1 MRERLARREFGIAL
15 MNAQTGG
22 YDAPILDV
30 RLHPHRS
37 LDVRGF
43 RWLMAFAFAASA
55 LISLPFYLIGAW
67 PVIGF
72 LGLDL
77 LLLYIA
83 FRANFRAARAYEI
96 LRLSALELL
105 FARVSARGARREWR
119 FNPSW
124 VRFERVDHPEFGA
137 QRLALVSRGRSLEVG
152 RFLGPE
158 QKAEFAGLF
167 ARALALARRGP
178 AAPP

>member
-1 MRERLARREFGIAL
+1 
-15 MNAQTGG
+15 MNANDSA
-22 YDAPILDV
+22 YDAPLLDM

-37 LDVRGF
+37 LPPKGF
-43 RWLMAFAFAASA
+43 RRLMAFASIASA
-55 LISLPFYLIGAW
+55 SISLPFYFIGAW
-67 PVIGF
+67 PVVGF

-77 LLLYIA
+77 LLLYLA
-83 FRANFRAARAYEI
+83 FRASFRAARAYEV
-96 LRLSALELL
+96 LRLTPLELL
-105 FARVSARGARREWR
+105 FARVTQRGARREWR

-137 QRLALVSRGRSLEVG
+137 QRLALVSQGRSLEVG

-158 QKAEFAGLF
+158 QKAEVATRF

-178 AAPP
+178 VISS